1 MQIKNKVLEQYIDYL
16 FKYETVLD
24 GFHLVLKFDNGYG
37 ISLLNNCNSYGQ
49 EIARIFFIDS
59 EEYDVSAYV
68 LGDLT
73 NSQVFEE
80 IEKIKQMEVE

>member
-37 ISLLNNCNSYGQ
+37 ISLLNNRNSYGQ

-80 IEKIKQMEVE
+80 IEKIKQMEAK